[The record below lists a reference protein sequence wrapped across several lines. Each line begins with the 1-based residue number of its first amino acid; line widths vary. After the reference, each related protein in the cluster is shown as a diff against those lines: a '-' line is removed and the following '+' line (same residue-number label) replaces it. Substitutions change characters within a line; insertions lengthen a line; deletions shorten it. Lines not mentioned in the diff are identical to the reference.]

1 MINIKDKGNRSQIF
15 IPRQGEVIAEYVTT
29 ADLEK
34 FEAQL
39 KLDLALNYATKDYV
53 NEIIGTV
60 NNALSNLLK

>member
-29 ADLEK
+29 ADLENFGAK
-34 FEAQL
+34 L
-39 KLDLALNYATKDYV
+39 KLELTYNYATKDYV
-53 NEIIGTV
+53 NELLGTV